1 MTNTFISLSVF
12 VSPVFL
18 PFFSS
23 PFLLCSLL
31 LFCVCLSGCRS
42 PSHHCLVFKKSHYVI
57 QNILLFLG
65 DHSILVS
72 FTIFVTSHTVS
83 FILSLKTEEYDRT
96 ASWKRQQTSAHGHQ
110 RFTLFFV
117 QEMLYLL
124 KTFYKFS
131 ELILLLS
138 NRKKN

>member
-1 MTNTFISLSVF
+1 M
-12 VSPVFL
+12 
-18 PFFSS
+18 
-23 PFLLCSLL
+23 
-31 LFCVCLSGCRS
+31 
-42 PSHHCLVFKKSHYVI
+42 

-83 FILSLKTEEYDRT
+83 FILSLKIEEYDRT
-96 ASWKRQQTSAHGHQ
+96 APWKRQQTSTHSHQ
-110 RFTLFFV
+110 CFTLFLCV

-124 KTFYKFS
+124 KTFYTFS

-138 NRKKN
+138 NRKKKN